1 MTNFYQLELLIHTV
15 CSLSAWLFNSIDP
28 VVVVVLMMV
37 VEGEEEGVKLI
48 NKSVD
53 QQLNSLLGA
62 KKRLD
67 IRNLASLFNYQM
79 FCLSINIPSNSL
91 TRTLV
96 GQGRRN

>member
-1 MTNFYQLELLIHTV
+1 M
-15 CSLSAWLFNSIDP
+15 CPLSVWLFNSIDL

-37 VEGEEEGVKLI
+37 VEGEPGQEKGVKLI

-62 KKRLD
+62 KTRLD

-79 FCLSINIPSNSL
+79 FCLSINIPPHSL
-91 TRTLV
+91 
-96 GQGRRN
+96 

>member
-1 MTNFYQLELLIHTV
+1 
-15 CSLSAWLFNSIDP
+15 
-28 VVVVVLMMV
+28 MMV
-37 VEGEEEGVKLI
+37 VEGEEGVKLI

-79 FCLSINIPSNSL
+79 FCLSINIPPNSVM
-91 TRTLV
+91 RTLV
-96 GQGRRN
+96 RPGRRN

>member
-1 MTNFYQLELLIHTV
+1 MTNFYQLELLIHAV
-15 CSLSAWLFNSIDP
+15 CSLSVRLFNSIDP
-28 VVVVVLMMV
+28 VVVVLMMV

-79 FCLSINIPSNSL
+79 FCLSINIPPNSV

-96 GQGRRN
+96 RPGRRN

>member
-1 MTNFYQLELLIHTV
+1 
-15 CSLSAWLFNSIDP
+15 
-28 VVVVVLMMV
+28 MV
-37 VEGEEEGVKLI
+37 VEGEQGEEKGVKLI

-79 FCLSINIPSNSL
+79 FCLSINIPHNSV
-91 TRTLV
+91 TKTLV
-96 GQGRRN
+96 PVVSQLRLLNSVPLQVVTFI